1 VSDAA
6 TDSLTSLRDHERAG
20 PAIRRAKAL
29 GGLAGFA
36 ISTVAGLGHGAPL
49 AGTLEHALEGGV
61 AAYVLTW
68 AAAVTIWRRVLTAQA
83 LAAARRAKT
92 RAGTAE

>member
-1 VSDAA
+1 MSDA
-6 TDSLTSLRDHERAG
+6 TDSLTSLRDHERSG

-29 GGLAGFA
+29 GGLAGFGLSA
-36 ISTVAGLGHGAPL
+36 LAGLAHGAPL

-68 AAAVTIWRRVLTAQA
+68 AAAVAIWRRLLTAQA
-83 LAAARRAKT
+83 LASVRRA
-92 RAGTAE
+92 RERVGTAE